1 MKKIYSQTSSYFSS
15 LTKLNKSPL
24 RMLLILLASVG
35 FLVFSTS
42 AFMTY
47 QNGNRVAMLSN
58 VTFKKGEK
66 ISYLVHY
73 GFINAGEAVVKVDNN
88 FHNVNGNS
96 CYKVDVEGKSVGVF
110 AWTTDVD
117 DKWSSYIDRK
127 KHIPRKF
134 YRKIKENKYR
144 KEETVIF
151 NHAGKQANVKYKK
164 RNDKNWTRKNYPIPT
179 NVQDMIS
186 GYYFLRRVDYEKLT
200 KNEIIRMDAFFE
212 DSVYDFKVR
221 YIGKEIIKTKLG
233 KKQTFVMSPIMPE
246 NGLFSGK
253 EAIKIWMSADA
264 DRIPLKIRADMF
276 IGGVEVDITEYK
288 K

>member
-1 MKKIYSQTSSYFSS
+1 MKKIHTS
-15 LTKLNKSPL
+15 LLLNKLKNSPL
-24 RMLLILLASVG
+24 RIFVILAVSLG
-35 FLVFSTS
+35 FLTFSTS

-47 QNGNRVAMLSN
+47 QNGNRVAMLSD

-73 GFINAGEAVVKVDNN
+73 GFINAGEAVVKVDDN
-88 FHNVNGNS
+88 FHNIDGNS
-96 CYKVDVEGKSVGVF
+96 CYKVEVEGKSVGVF
-110 AWTTDVD
+110 GWTTNID
-117 DKWSSYIDRK
+117 DKWSSYIDRQ

-134 YRKIKENKYR
+134 HRKIKENKYR
-144 KEETVIF
+144 KEETVMF
-151 NHAGKQANVKYKK
+151 DHSGKQASVKYKK
-164 RNDKNWTRKNYPIPT
+164 RNDKNWKRKEYPIPT

-221 YIGKEIIKTKLG
+221 YIGKEIIKTKIG
-233 KKQTFVMSPIMPE
+233 KKETFVMSPIMPE

-253 EAIKIWMSADA
+253 ESIKIWMSADE
-264 DRIPLKIRADMF
+264 DRIPLKIRANMF
-276 IGGVEVDITEYK
+276 IGGIEVDVTEYEK
-288 K
+288 

>member
-1 MKKIYSQTSSYFSS
+1 MKKLQTTFLRSSLLNTLNTSSMRTFAI
-15 LTKLNKSPL
+15 LAVCIGV
-24 RMLLILLASVG
+24 LI
-35 FLVFSTS
+35 FSTS

-58 VTFKKGEK
+58 VEFKKGEE

-73 GFINAGEAVVKVDNN
+73 GFINAGEAIVRVDKN
-88 FHNVNGNS
+88 FHNVSGNS
-96 CYKVDVEGKSVGVF
+96 CYRVDVEGKTVGMF
-110 AWTTDVD
+110 ALATDVD
-117 DKWSSYIDRK
+117 DKWSSYIDRE

-144 KEETVIF
+144 KEETVLF
-151 NHAGKQANVKYKK
+151 DHTGKKANVKYKK
-164 RNDKNWTRKNYPIPT
+164 KNDTDWKRKEYPIPT

-186 GYYFLRRVDYEKLT
+186 GYYFLRRVDYEKLN

-221 YIGKEIIKTKLG
+221 YIGKETIKTKIG
-233 KKQTFVMSPIMPE
+233 KKETFVMSPIMPE
-246 NGLFSGK
+246 NSLFSGK
-253 EAIKIWMSADA
+253 EAIKIWMSADE
-264 DRIPLKIRADMF
+264 DRIPLKIRANMF
-276 IGGVEVDITEYK
+276 IGGVEVDVTEYK

>member
-1 MKKIYSQTSSYFSS
+1 MKNLHIFLSS
-15 LTKLNKSPL
+15 LLIKFKNSPL
-24 RMLLILLASVG
+24 QSSVILAVSIG
-35 FLVFSTS
+35 FLIFSTS
-42 AFMTY
+42 SFMTY
-47 QNGNRVAMLSN
+47 QNGNRVAMLSD
-58 VTFKKGEK
+58 VAFTKGEK

-73 GFINAGEAVVKVDNN
+73 GFINAGEAVLRVDNN
-88 FHNVNGNS
+88 FHTINGNS
-96 CYKVDVEGKSVGVF
+96 CYKVDVEGKTVGVF
-110 AWTTDVD
+110 SWTTTVD
-117 DKWSSYIDRK
+117 DKWSSYIDTK

-144 KEETVIF
+144 KEETIEF
-151 NHAGKQANVKYKK
+151 DHSGKQANVKYKK
-164 RNDKNWTRKNYPIPT
+164 RDDKEWIKKEYPIPT

-221 YIGKEIIKTKLG
+221 YIGKETIKTKIG
-233 KKQTFVMSPIMPE
+233 KKEAFVMSPIMPP

-253 EAIKIWMSADA
+253 ESIKIWMSADQ

-276 IGGVEVDITEYK
+276 IGGIEVDVTEYK

>member
-1 MKKIYSQTSSYFSS
+1 MKKLHTYTISSSS
-15 LTKLNKSPL
+15 FLSKLKNSPL
-24 RMLLILLASVG
+24 RIFVILAVAVSFLL
-35 FLVFSTS
+35 FSTS

-47 QNGNRVAMLSN
+47 QNGNRVAMLSDVN
-58 VTFKKGEK
+58 FTKGEK

-88 FHNVNGNS
+88 FHTINGNS
-96 CYKVDVEGKSVGVF
+96 CYKVDVEGKTVGVF
-110 AWTTDVD
+110 GWTTNVD
-117 DKWSSYIDRK
+117 DKWSSYIDRQ

-144 KEETVIF
+144 KEETVEF
-151 NHAGKQANVKYKK
+151 DHSGKQANVKYKK
-164 RNDKNWTRKNYPIPT
+164 RDDKSWTKKEYPIPT

-221 YIGKEIIKTKLG
+221 YIGKETIKTKIG
-233 KKQTFVMSPIMPE
+233 KKETFVMTPIMPE

-253 EAIKIWMSADA
+253 ESIKIWMSADE

-276 IGGVEVDITEYK
+276 IGGIEVDVTEYEK
-288 K
+288 

>member
-1 MKKIYSQTSSYFSS
+1 MKKLHTYISSRFSLLS
-15 LTKLNKSPL
+15 KLKNSPFRTL
-24 RMLLILLASVG
+24 AILAVSIG

-47 QNGNRVAMLSN
+47 QNGNRLAMLSD
-58 VTFKKGEK
+58 VAFTKGEK

-73 GFINAGEAVVKVDNN
+73 GFINAGEAVVKVDKN
-88 FHNVNGNS
+88 FHTINGNS
-96 CYKVDVEGKSVGVF
+96 CYRVDVEGKTVGVF

-117 DKWSSYIDRK
+117 DKWSSYIDRQ

-134 YRKIKENKYR
+134 YRKIKENRYR
-144 KEETVIF
+144 KEETILF
-151 NHAGKQANVKYKK
+151 DHAGKQANVKYKK
-164 RNDKNWTRKNYPIPT
+164 RDDAAWIKKEYPIPT

-186 GYYFLRRVDYEKLT
+186 GYYFLRRVNYEKLT
-200 KNEIIRMDAFFE
+200 KNEIIQMDAFFE

-221 YIGKEIIKTKLG
+221 YIGKETIKTKIG
-233 KKQTFVMSPIMPE
+233 KKETFVMSPIMPE
-246 NGLFSGK
+246 NGIFSGK
-253 EAIKIWMSADA
+253 ESIKIWMSADA

-276 IGGVEVDITEYK
+276 IGGIEVDVTEYK

>member
-1 MKKIYSQTSSYFSS
+1 MKNIHTLPSSFLSKFKKSS
-15 LTKLNKSPL
+15 LSRL
-24 RMLLILLASVG
+24 RMLVILAVSIG
-35 FLVFSTS
+35 FFVFSTS
-42 AFMTY
+42 SFMTY
-47 QNGNRVAMLSN
+47 QNGNRVAMLSG
-58 VTFKKGEK
+58 VAFTKGEK

-73 GFINAGEAVVKVDNN
+73 GFINAGEAIVKVDNN
-88 FHNVNGNS
+88 SHNVNGNS
-96 CYKVDVEGKSVGVF
+96 CYRVDVEGKTVGVF

-117 DKWSSYIDRK
+117 DKWSSYIDTQ

-144 KEETVIF
+144 KEETVMF
-151 NHAGKQANVKYKK
+151 DHNGKQANVKYKK
-164 RNDKNWTRKNYPIPT
+164 RNDKNWTKKEYPIPT

-221 YIGKEIIKTKLG
+221 YIGKETIKTKLG
-233 KKQTFVMSPIMPE
+233 KKETFVMTPIMPE
-246 NGLFSGK
+246 NGIFSGK
-253 EAIKIWMSADA
+253 ESIKIWMSADE

-276 IGGVEVDITEYK
+276 IGGVEVDITEYEK
-288 K
+288 